1 MTIGS
6 LSLIFLMRTA
16 SRIGFAKMKNSV
28 KHLNLNSEMKF
39 VIENSVLSTGFCG
52 LQCNLLSFEYIAT
65 FIVHSYFETTKDTL
79 AHGVTQEA
87 VNNND
92 LCNIMLLNPSERV
105 LNLYH
110 EKTKEIYAQISNNI
124 CENQNYR
131 NFVGGSCL
139 C

>member
-1 MTIGS
+1 M
-6 LSLIFLMRTA
+6 
-16 SRIGFAKMKNSV
+16 
-28 KHLNLNSEMKF
+28 
-39 VIENSVLSTGFCG
+39 
-52 LQCNLLSFEYIAT
+52 SFEYIAT

-79 AHGVTQEA
+79 AHGFTQEA

-124 CENQNYR
+124 CEIQKLSQLRDWLLPMMMNGQATI
-131 NFVGGSCL
+131 SD
-139 C
+139 

>member
-1 MTIGS
+1 
-6 LSLIFLMRTA
+6 
-16 SRIGFAKMKNSV
+16 MKSI
-28 KHLNLNSEMKF
+28 
-39 VIENSVLSTGFCG
+39 IENSILSTGFCG

-65 FIVHSYFETTKDTL
+65 FIEHSYFETIKDTL
-79 AHGVTQEA
+79 AHGATQES
-87 VNNND
+87 VNNDD
-92 LCNIMLLNPSERV
+92 LCNIMLLKPSERA